1 MQAAPAGAGDAPAGV
16 ALSSFGAW
24 LRKSRELR
32 GLSLAEV
39 ATGTRLSERI
49 VAALEADDYAALQ
62 DRAHALL
69 VARACAV
76 AIGLDPEDTALRLE
90 EALGPAA
97 EQRPARRLLL
107 PREPLVWA
115 ILALTL
121 LVCTILLLK
130 K

>member
-1 MQAAPAGAGDAPAGV
+1 VRPAAQGTGL
-16 ALSSFGAW
+16 ALSTFGAW
-24 LRKSRELR
+24 LRQSRELR
-32 GLSLAEV
+32 GLTLPEV
-39 ATGTRLSERI
+39 ATSTRLSERI
-49 VAALEADDYAALQ
+49 VAALEADDFAALQ

-97 EQRPARRLLL
+97 DATPSRSHFL

-121 LVCTILLLK
+121 CICTFLLLK

>member
-1 MQAAPAGAGDAPAGV
+1 MREAAQGTGV

-24 LRKSRELR
+24 LRQSRELR
-32 GLSLAEV
+32 GLPLSEV
-39 ATGTRLSERI
+39 ATAMRLSERI
-49 VAALEADDYAALQ
+49 VAALEADDFAALQ

-69 VARACAV
+69 VARACAA

-97 EQRPARRLLL
+97 DAAPARRYFL

-121 LVCTILLLK
+121 LICTFLLIK
-130 K
+130 R